1 MGKKVAVN
9 LRLDEDLKKGFD
21 HVCSEMGITATA
33 AITMFAAKTVKEQRI
48 PFELTTYPSNEEAL
62 NRYMAYVN
70 KVKKWI
76 TIEQVVCRQLDIFNG
91 IGWWIMEFFE
101 LKLIEKIG
109 QVFSIACLLYT
120 SDAADEL

>member
-70 KVKKWI
+70 KVKKRI

-91 IGWWIMEFFE
+91 IG
-101 LKLIEKIG
+101 
-109 QVFSIACLLYT
+109 
-120 SDAADEL
+120 

>member
-1 MGKKVAVN
+1 MPFYTIKINISKKQKCKDNIFTNTTKCFIINTETILECKELVFMGKKVAVN

-70 KVKKWI
+70 KVKK
-76 TIEQVVCRQLDIFNG
+76 
-91 IGWWIMEFFE
+91 
-101 LKLIEKIG
+101 
-109 QVFSIACLLYT
+109 
-120 SDAADEL
+120 

>member
-1 MGKKVAVN
+1 MPFYTIKINISKKQKCKDNIFTNATKCFIINTETILECKELVFMGKKVAVN

-70 KVKKWI
+70 KVKK
-76 TIEQVVCRQLDIFNG
+76 
-91 IGWWIMEFFE
+91 
-101 LKLIEKIG
+101 
-109 QVFSIACLLYT
+109 
-120 SDAADEL
+120 

>member
-48 PFELTTYPSNEEAL
+48 PFELTT
-62 NRYMAYVN
+62 
-70 KVKKWI
+70 
-76 TIEQVVCRQLDIFNG
+76 
-91 IGWWIMEFFE
+91 
-101 LKLIEKIG
+101 
-109 QVFSIACLLYT
+109 
-120 SDAADEL
+120 